1 MSSTASLESV
11 LVVAAVQLSSQADVV
26 ANLARM
32 KRWAGEA
39 ARAGAKVVALPE
51 NFALMGEDD
60 TQKRGVAESVAADA
74 HGPILTAVRDVAR
87 DNNVFVIAGGMPERT
102 DDPLRPYNTSVVVA
116 PTGDVVARYRKIHL
130 FDVDLPDGTKA
141 EESGA
146 TTRGLAEPPPL
157 VEVLGVPF
165 GLTICYDL
173 RFPELYRALTRLGAR
188 VVTVPAAFTLATG
201 KDHWHVLL
209 RARAIENQVF
219 ILAPA
224 QTGKH
229 PRGRQTYGK
238 SLIVDPWGDVLA
250 QCGEGEGFALARLDL
265 HAQDRVRSALP
276 CLQHRRL

>member
-1 MSSTASLESV
+1 LSSTASLESV

-130 FDVDLPDGTKA
+130 FDVD
-141 EESGA
+141 
-146 TTRGLAEPPPL
+146 
-157 VEVLGVPF
+157 F